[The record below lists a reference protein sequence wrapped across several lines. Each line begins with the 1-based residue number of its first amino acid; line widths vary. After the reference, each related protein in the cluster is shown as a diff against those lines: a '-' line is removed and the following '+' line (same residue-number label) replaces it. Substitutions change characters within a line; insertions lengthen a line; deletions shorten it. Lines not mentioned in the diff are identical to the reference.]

1 MRDALEFEWLGIPS
15 VAVIADAL
23 TGPADAMRALSGMA
37 HYPYVVTPFPVG
49 ALDARGVTERA
60 RDHIDEVLRLLSRR
74 DAPAVSE
81 TLGDAVS
88 ETLGDA
94 VSETLGDAVSETLGD
109 ADLVFADVDDAQTAF
124 AVRGW
129 TDGFPVVLPTPGRVA
144 VLLAQSHR
152 DPDEVVVS
160 LPTRNGIDA
169 TVAQVAVNA
178 VMAGIEARHFVVVLA
193 ALDAMAEE
201 QFNLHAHTATMAGA
215 QQVLVVRGPAVTALS
230 FRSEDGAL
238 GPGWP
243 SNNRVGRAVRLVI
256 RNLLRSVHGEFDRA
270 GFSHPGRF
278 GWCIGEDPRTPW
290 PLGEPDSSEVLAYAT
305 TWQASIINHDQHA
318 EALLDEIGL
327 AVRAACHT
335 NWLHRAVASDSAFY
349 AARPFLFVT
358 GAEHARVLLRGGYR
372 DIALLR
378 NAIFER
384 LTRDDPVFRPVA
396 VASASNI
403 HFLYIHATGMQQTW
417 FFAPFQSHALVRRSL
432 P

>member
-49 ALDARGVTERA
+49 ALDGSGVTERA
-60 RDHIDEVLRLLSRR
+60 RDHVDEVLRLLSRR
-74 DAPAVSE
+74 DAPAASE
-81 TLGDAVS
+81 TLGDTPS
-88 ETLGDA
+88 QTLGDTA
-94 VSETLGDAVSETLGD
+94 SQTLGDT
-109 ADLVFADVDDAQTAF
+109 ADLVFDNDDDAEAAF
-124 AVRGW
+124 AARGW
-129 TDGFPVVLPTPGRVA
+129 TDGLPVALPTPGRVA
-144 VLLAQSHR
+144 ALLARSHR
-152 DPDEVVVS
+152 DRDEVVVS
-160 LPTRNGIDA
+160 LTTRNGLDA

-178 VMAGIEARHFVVVLA
+178 VMAGVEPRHFVVVLA
-193 ALDAMAEE
+193 ALDAMADE

-215 QQVLVVRGPAVTALS
+215 QQVLVVRGPAVTALG

-256 RNLLRSVHGEFDRA
+256 RNLLRSVPGEFDRA

-290 PLGEPDSSEVLAYAT
+290 SLGEPDSSEVLAYAT
-305 TWQASIINHDQHA
+305 TWQASIINHDQNA

-349 AARPFLFVT
+349 VARPFLFVT
-358 GAEHARVLLRGGYR
+358 GAEHARVLVRGGYR

-384 LTRDDPVFRPVA
+384 LTRDDPVLRPVA

-417 FFAPFQSHALVRRSL
+417 FFAPFQSHALVRRLL